1 MQKYSEIKEY
11 KNIMGANQAFLDERE
26 EKSPLV
32 TDWTRLLIGCRREQ
46 YCASM
51 LARAVEDCN
60 AHILNLNVTT
70 PGAITGDA
78 AIDDKAIPDFPV
90 QVELQVSIRNSESIT
105 RSLERYGFT
114 VLDCVSS
121 DNDFNDKS
129 IENYR
134 NLMRYLEI

>member
-1 MQKYSEIKEY
+1 
-11 KNIMGANQAFLDERE
+11 MGANQAILDERE
-26 EKSPLV
+26 ENSALV

-90 QVELQVSIRNSESIT
+90 QVELNVSIRNSESII

-114 VLDCVSS
+114 VLNCFSS
-121 DNDFNDKS
+121 DDEINDKS
-129 IENYR
+129 IDNYR